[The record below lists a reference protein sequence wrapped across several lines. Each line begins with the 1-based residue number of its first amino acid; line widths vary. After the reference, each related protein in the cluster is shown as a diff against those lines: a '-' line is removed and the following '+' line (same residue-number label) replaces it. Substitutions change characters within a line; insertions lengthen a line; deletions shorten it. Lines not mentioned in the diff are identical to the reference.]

1 MVEMSTYAR
10 VSKYGAIA
18 LILFI
23 LNSSY
28 LASFTDPTFVQ
39 IFNIL
44 LHCGLGLLLAA
55 GLRIY
60 LLREW
65 SRLPVTGRVGMLL
78 FLGSSLIGL
87 GIMLFGAT
95 RPWFGFG
102 RAIKWAG
109 PVHLVV
115 GIAAVILLTSW
126 VLQRRAEWPLFARVF
141 VTTVIISVIIP
152 PVAMQYLKKTRANTD
167 YIVNPTTPP
176 LSMEGEGQGPGGPFF
191 PSSGETNTGG
201 TVPAKFFMS
210 SASCARCHKEIYDQ
224 WNSSAHHFASF
235 NNQWY
240 RKSIEYMQDT
250 IGTGPSKWCA
260 GCHDHAVLFA
270 GKFDTPIKQQIN
282 TPEAQAGLGCVSCHA
297 IAHVKSSMGQ
307 ADFKIEYP
315 SIHALADSDNR
326 LLQWGHDMLTYAKPE
341 LHSRAFMKPFMREN
355 SAEYC
360 ASCHKVHLDKPVNS
374 YRWFRGF
381 NDYDNW
387 QASGVSGQG
396 ARAFYYP
403 DQSKKCADCHMP
415 LIEARDPAAK
425 NGKVRSHRFPG
436 ANTALP
442 YVNGDQKQY
451 ETTVKFLQDRQVTI
465 DIFGMSPGKPQ
476 KIEEVR
482 RRAGDDGPQ
491 LASTFA
497 IGEESMDFGSSQV
510 FITKPTEVIAPLNQV
525 TNASV
530 RRGEE
535 MRLDVVVRTR
545 KIGHFFPGGTV
556 DGLDVWVELQATD
569 EKGRVI
575 FWSGKTEDDATGRKG
590 PVEKGAHVYRSLM
603 LDERGNQINK
613 RNAWAARS
621 VAYVRLVPP
630 GAADTIHYRMIV
642 PPDAGDSITI
652 KARINYRKFPW
663 WGTQWAYAGVRD
675 PGQKG
680 YSVASGH
687 DDGQWVFTGETSTV
701 SGGVKSIPDLPVIV
715 MAEDTVSLK
724 VLDRKAPLP
733 EMKPVLTP
741 AVRERWNDYGIGLL
755 LQGDI
760 KGAEA
765 AFLKVT
771 QMEPGYADGW
781 VNVARARIQEG
792 NMSAAAE
799 MLERALTINPNLAK
813 THFFL
818 AQTLKAQGRY
828 DEALQHLQTASNQ
841 YPRDRVVLNTIGR
854 VLFLQRRYDQSVTAL
869 QRVLGVDP
877 EDLQAHYN
885 LMLCYQ
891 GLGNRTEAERERK
904 LYLRFKADES
914 AQAITGPY
922 RQLHPEDNNERQQIH
937 EHRSIPLDGR
947 GGRATGASPGG
958 GRLVRQKSGGRL
970 IARNRQR

>member
-1 MVEMSTYAR
+1 MVPRLLSAAGLLL
-10 VSKYGAIA
+10 VV
-18 LILFI
+18 
-23 LNSSY
+23 NSSF
-28 LASFTDPTFVQ
+28 LTVFVEPSVSH
-39 IFNIL
+39 IIGIL
-44 LHCGLGLLLAA
+44 LHFGLGLMVTVVGLVELRRRWAGLAVAAKLGSLLLLAA
-55 GLRIY
+55 AAIGI
-60 LLREW
+60 
-65 SRLPVTGRVGMLL
+65 GMVVY
-78 FLGSSLIGL
+78 
-87 GIMLFGAT
+87 GAV
-95 RPWFGFG
+95 RPWAGFG
-102 RAIKWAG
+102 PVVKWAG
-109 PVHLVV
+109 PAHVLV
-115 GIAAVILLTSW
+115 GLIGLILFAGWVI
-126 VLQRRAEWPLFARVF
+126 RRREEWPVFARGF
-141 VTTVIISVIIP
+141 AVTLIVALLL
-152 PVAMQYLKKTRANTD
+152 PVALLQYRKQAGGGQD
-167 YIVNPTTPP
+167 YIINPKSPP

-191 PSSGETNTGG
+191 PSSAETNTGG
-201 TVPAKFFMS
+201 TIPANFFMNS
-210 SASCARCHKEIYDQ
+210 ESCARCHKEIYDQ

-270 GKFDTPIKQQIN
+270 GKFDTPIRQQIN
-282 TPEAQAGLGCVSCHA
+282 TPEAQAGLGCVSCHS

-307 ADFKIEYP
+307 ADFRIEYP
-315 SIHALADSDNR
+315 AIHALADSDNR
-326 LLQWGHDMLTYAKPE
+326 LLQWGHDLLTYARPE
-341 LHSRAFMKPFMREN
+341 LHSRAFIKPFMREN

-403 DQSKKCADCHMP
+403 DQSKKCGDCHMP
-415 LIEARDPAAK
+415 LVESKDPAAK

-442 YVNGDQKQY
+442 HVNGDREQF
-451 ETTVKFLQDRQVTI
+451 ETTVRFLQDRQVTI
-465 DIFGMSPGKPQ
+465 DIFGMTPGKAG

-482 RRAGDDGPQ
+482 TRAGDDGPR

-497 IGEESMDFGSSQV
+497 IGEESMQFGSGHV
-510 FITKPTEVIAPLNQV
+510 YITQPAEVIAPLNQV
-525 TNASV
+525 ANAAV
-530 RRGEE
+530 RRGDE

-545 KIGHFFPGGTV
+545 KVGHFFPGGTV
-556 DGLDVWVELQATD
+556 DGLDVWVELQAVD
-569 EKGRVI
+569 ETGRVI
-575 FWSGKTEDDATGRKG
+575 FWSGKTEDDGTGRRG

-603 LDERGNQINK
+603 LDERGNPINK

-630 GAADTIHYRMIV
+630 GAADTIHYRLVV
-642 PPDAGDSITI
+642 PPECGNQITI
-652 KARINYRKFPW
+652 RAKVNYRKFPW

-675 PGQKG
+675 PQQKG
-680 YSVASGH
+680 YSVTSGH
-687 DDGQWVFTGETSTV
+687 DDGEWVFTGDTSTV
-701 SGGVKSIPDLPVIV
+701 SGGMKSIPDLPIIT

-724 VLDRKAPLP
+724 VLDRRAPRP
-733 EMKPVLTP
+733 EMKPVLGP

-771 QMEPGYADGW
+771 EMEPGYADGW

-792 NMSAAAE
+792 NMAGAAE
-799 MLERALTINPNLAK
+799 MLEKALTISPMLAK
-813 THFFL
+813 SHFFL
-818 AQTLKAQGRY
+818 GVTLKSQGRY
-828 DEALQHLQTASNQ
+828 DEALAHLQTASSQ

-854 VLFLQRRYDQSVTAL
+854 VLFLQRKYGEAVSAL
-869 QRVLGVDP
+869 ERVLGVDP

-891 GLGNRTEAERERK
+891 GLGDSAQAERERK
-904 LYLRFKADES
+904 LYQRFKADES

-922 RQLHPEDNNERQQIH
+922 RQLHPEDNAERQQIH
-937 EHRSIPLDGR
+937 EHRSVPLEKVNPRPATAPGR
-947 GGRATGASPGG
+947 VARRQGG
-958 GRLVRQKSGGRL
+958 KL
-970 IARNRQR
+970 IARSAR